1 MGDGEW
7 RKDFRSPIF
16 NFHFPFSAFQ
26 HSGGCILSKTILVT
40 GAAGF
45 IGSHVTQSLL
55 ARGDTVIGLDNLND
69 YYDPARKR
77 ANLEE
82 VQRFMFH
89 VLRFTFIEGDI
100 RDRELIRHLFEE
112 YRFDA
117 VVHLA
122 AMAGVRV
129 SIEDPAL
136 YYDVNLNG
144 TLVLLD
150 AAVGRLLSAISYS
163 PSANFVFAS
172 TSSVYGATRQIPFV
186 ETDPCDRPLAPY
198 PASKRAAEL
207 LGYTYHHLYG
217 LNFTALRLF
226 TVYGPRGR
234 PDMMAYKVA
243 DNIFFG
249 REVPLYNNGQ
259 MHRDWTYIDDIVSGI
274 VAAVDRPLGYEVI
287 NLGRGEPVL
296 LADFVRLIEE
306 LTGRKANLTPAP
318 MPEADIPY
326 TYADISKARRLLG
339 YNPTISVQEGVA
351 RFLEWYEQAV
361 GRADEKGES

>member
-1 MGDGEW
+1 M
-7 RKDFRSPIF
+7 
-16 NFHFPFSAFQ
+16 N
-26 HSGGCILSKTILVT
+26 KTILVT

-45 IGSHVTQSLL
+45 IGSHVVQALL
-55 ARGDTVIGLDNLND
+55 ARGDIVVGLDNLND

-77 ANLEE
+77 ANLQE
-82 VQRFMFH
+82 VQRIAH
-89 VLRFTFIEGDI
+89 YGSRFTFYEGDI
-100 RDRELIRHLFEE
+100 RDRTLITRLFTE
-112 YRFDA
+112 YHFNA
-117 VVHLA
+117 IVHLA

-136 YYDVNLNG
+136 YYDVNLHG

-150 AAVGRLLSAISYS
+150 AAVGRLHANRQPGTYLQ
-163 PSANFVFAS
+163 PNFVFAS

-186 ETDPCDRPLAPY
+186 ETDPCNQPLAPY

-217 LNFTALRLF
+217 LNFTALRFF

-243 DNIFFG
+243 DNIYFG

-259 MHRDWTYIDDIVSGI
+259 MYRDWTYIDDIVKG
-274 VAAVDRPLGYEVI
+274 VLAAVDHLLGYEII

-296 LADFVRLIEE
+296 LADLVRLIEE
-306 LTGRKANLTPAP
+306 LTGRKAHLVPAP
-318 MPEADIPY
+318 MPDADIPY
-326 TYADISKARRLLG
+326 TYADISKARCLLG

-361 GRADEKGES
+361 LGGDRLETEGKHEPPHPFGS